1 MSKSPWRKKPISAF
15 EADMKKNDL
24 NRILGRWGLTSLGI
38 GAIIGGGIFTLTG
51 IAAHDHAGPAL
62 ALAFVIAG
70 IGCLFASL
78 CYAEFAAV
86 LPVEGSAYA
95 YSYGTIGEI
104 FAWIIGW
111 NLILEYMMGATTV
124 AVSWSGYFGKLLD
137 LIHIHLPI
145 WMMMDYSTAKATVN
159 EAMGIS
165 QLQDFLLHLN
175 PKINFNLLADGL
187 VEKKEALKALNVD
200 NAKQVGNLIA
210 TELSMADISQL
221 KEGAK
226 SLSPEALQSADLAA
240 IKASLKTSSPEAF
253 ALVQETKNLN
263 SVIDIASGSN
273 SAELAKHYSNIKLP
287 GFAFNVPAFLITWIV
302 TSILVKGIKEA
313 ARTNNIIVIVKV
325 AVVLFV
331 IIAGAFYVNTAN
343 WTPFI
348 PEKFVD
354 FKGTSHFGFS
364 GVLTAATIVFFAY
377 IGFDAVST
385 QAGEAKNPKRD
396 VPFAILASLIICTV
410 LYILVSLVLTGM
422 VKYNELDLRAPVASA
437 FDGIGLNWAVYIIVI
452 AATAGLTSVML
463 VMMLGQTRI
472 FLGMAKD
479 GLLPKKLFGYIHPKF
494 KTPSRST
501 ILVGAIIS
509 IVAALSPITSLSEM
523 CSMGTLLAFS
533 MISIAVVVL
542 RVKEPNLDRPFRT
555 PGLYIIG
562 PLGALFNFG
571 LMYFVRPETWVAFLI
586 WTALGVIVYF
596 LYSRNKSHLNKHNFE
611 KSITGIDAIVNVSKD
626 LTEDEE

>member
-1 MSKSPWRKKPISAF
+1 MAKSPWRKKPISAF

-70 IGCLFASL
+70 VGCLFASL
-78 CYAEFAAV
+78 CYAEFSAV

-95 YSYGTIGEI
+95 YSYGTVGEI

-137 LIHIHLPI
+137 LIHVHLPI
-145 WMMMDYSTAKATVN
+145 WLMMDYSTAKATV
-159 EAMGIS
+159 ADALGVTQI
-165 QLQDFLLHLN
+165 QDYLMAIQPKMDVKLLGQ
-175 PKINFNLLADGL
+175 AL
-187 VEKKEALKALNVD
+187 VEKKSALKALHFQNSKEV
-200 NAKQVGNLIA
+200 IA
-210 TELSMADISQL
+210 HIQSQL
-221 KEGAK
+221 PDMTTIKSSLKNSKEAYLLIKEAK
-226 SLSPEALQSADLAA
+226 SPTTL
-240 IKASLKTSSPEAF
+240 
-253 ALVQETKNLN
+253 
-263 SVIDIASGSN
+263 IDIANGSN
-273 SAELAKHYSNIKLP
+273 AEELKKHYSDISLP
-287 GFAFNVPAFLITWIV
+287 GFAINLPAFLITWVV

-313 ARTNNIIVIVKV
+313 AKTNNIIVILKV
-325 AVVLFV
+325 LVVLFV
-331 IIAGAFYVNTAN
+331 IIAGAFYINTAN

-348 PEKFVD
+348 PTETVD
-354 FKGTSHFGFS
+354 YKGTSHFGIS

-385 QAGEAKNPKRD
+385 QAGEAKNPKKD
-396 VPFAILASLIICTV
+396 IPFAIIASLVICTV

-422 VKYNELDLRAPVASA
+422 VKYSELDMRAPVASA
-437 FDGIGLNWAVYIIVI
+437 FSGVGLTWAVYIIVI
-452 AATAGLTSVML
+452 AATAGLISVML

-479 GLLPKKLFGYIHPKF
+479 GLLPKNMFGYIHPKF

-509 IVAALSPITSLSEM
+509 IVAAVTPINSVSEM

-542 RVKEPNLDRPFRT
+542 RVKQPQLERPFKT
-555 PGLYIIG
+555 PLLFLVG
-562 PLGALFNFG
+562 PLGAAFNIS
-571 LMYFVRPETWVAFLI
+571 LMYFVRPETWVAFLC
-586 WTALGVIVYF
+586 WSTLGVIVYF
-596 LYSRNKSHLNKHNFE
+596 LYSRNHSHLNNIELADSLRGH
-611 KSITGIDAIVNVSKD
+611 DAIVNAS
-626 LTEDEE
+626 EDNTKQE